1 MRVKKKKEKT
11 TVGNLPK
18 KVDGLVATVDGLSI
32 TVSDLTKTVDKLAL
46 EMRNGFVA
54 VDVKIKESEKR
65 IIKDIDA
72 KIDNIDA
79 KIDTKI
85 DTKIDELAVMTK
97 HGFDSIGE
105 RLDDLEKTNTREHEE
120 IKLRQDEVPYRFELV
135 ELQKRVD
142 VLKRKAS

>member
-11 TVGNLPK
+11 TIGNLPK
-18 KVDGLVATVDGLSI
+18 KVDGLVTTIDGLSA
-32 TVSDLTKTVDKLAL
+32 TVSDLAKTIDKLAL
-46 EMRNGFVA
+46 EMRDGFVA

-72 KIDNIDA
+72 KID
-79 KIDTKI
+79 
-85 DTKIDELAVMTK
+85 TKIDELAVITK
-97 HGFDSIGE
+97 HGFDSVGE

-142 VLKRKAS
+142 VLKRRAS